1 MDPVVEIVS
10 QSDDDVQSSPSHG
23 SGSGQRFERIIL
35 SEVENVAV
43 VHENVI
49 LVSINTLP
57 AS

>member
-10 QSDDDVQSSPSHG
+10 QSDDDVQFIVRHMDLAVANAL
-23 SGSGQRFERIIL
+23 RRIIL

-43 VHENVI
+43 VRKCTCI
-49 LVSINTLP
+49 DQR